1 MAMMPAPSRAARA
14 ARHRLIVR
22 TARELAEAE
31 GWDAVTVRRL
41 ADRIEYSQP
50 VLYSHFAGREAIVTA
65 VAVEGFAELAD
76 ARRQTRA
83 GVSQAG
89 PGGQRGPDG
98 VAGRSGQARPDGEEG
113 DHEDAAPPLIWA
125 AVARAYTEFA
135 AANRALYAAMFSLAT
150 DLPFARPEAPAPLKA
165 AFGEI
170 YNAVAPL
177 AGGRDPGTLAEVAW
191 SALHGVVTLNQAG
204 RLAVGGQDDRLALLI
219 GLLAAPAPR

>member
-1 MAMMPAPSRAARA
+1 MSIQERRQ
-14 ARHRLIVR
+14 REREERGRLIVR

-41 ADRIEYSQP
+41 AERIEYSQP

-76 ARRQTRA
+76 ALRQARA
-83 GVSQAG
+83 GAG
-89 PGGQRGPDG
+89 PAGPDG
-98 VAGRSGQARPDGEEG
+98 PELRGR
-113 DHEDAAPPLIWA
+113 IWA

-135 AANRALYAAMFSLAT
+135 DANPALYAAMFSLAT

-170 YNAVAPL
+170 YDALTPL

-204 RLAVGGQDDRLALLI
+204 RLALGGQDDRLALLI
-219 GLLAAPAPR
+219 GLLAAPVPQ